1 MHKVILAVIFFFV
14 VPVVFA
20 QPSDNPEALAPQYE
34 LARDIFRQLIE
45 INTTV
50 NNGSTEAAEAM
61 AARLKEAGFPEGDLQ
76 LAGPGPNNMNLVA
89 RFRGTGARRP
99 ILFIVHLDVVE
110 ARRDD
115 WSFDPF
121 TFIERD
127 GYFYGRGTTDIKGEV
142 ADLVA
147 NFIRLKKEGFIP
159 ARDIILALTDGE
171 ESGNANG
178 VRWLLANHR
187 PLIDAEF
194 CINPDG
200 GGGEIRK
207 GRHIVMEVQTSE
219 KVYISFQLEVKNP
232 GGHSSLPVKENAIY
246 QLATGLTRL
255 AKVDFPVK
263 LNETT
268 RMFFERTASRET
280 GELKTDM
287 MALLK
292 TPTDPVAARRL
303 SDASAHY
310 NAMMRTTIVPT
321 MLSAG
326 HAENALPQTAC
337 AVVNCRML
345 PDDNAENVMSTLQ
358 RVLKDSLI
366 TIRPLNDPYQSP
378 PSPLR
383 KDVMTAV
390 EKLTAAMWPGVVV
403 TPIMSTGATDGSSLR
418 RAGIPVYGISGMFAN
433 TDDVRAHGKDERL
446 GVREFYEGVDFMY
459 RLITALASRS

>member
-1 MHKVILAVIFFFV
+1 
-14 VPVVFA
+14 
-20 QPSDNPEALAPQYE
+20 
-34 LARDIFRQLIE
+34 
-45 INTTV
+45 
-50 NNGSTEAAEAM
+50 
-61 AARLKEAGFPEGDLQ
+61 
-76 LAGPGPNNMNLVA
+76 
-89 RFRGTGARRP
+89 
-99 ILFIVHLDVVE
+99 
-110 ARRDD
+110 
-115 WSFDPF
+115 
-121 TFIERD
+121 
-127 GYFYGRGTTDIKGEV
+127 
-142 ADLVA
+142 
-147 NFIRLKKEGFIP
+147 
-159 ARDIILALTDGE
+159 
-171 ESGNANG
+171 
-178 VRWLLANHR
+178 
-187 PLIDAEF
+187 
-194 CINPDG
+194 
-200 GGGEIRK
+200 
-207 GRHIVMEVQTSE
+207 
-219 KVYISFQLEVKNP
+219 
-232 GGHSSLPVKENAIY
+232 
-246 QLATGLTRL
+246 
-255 AKVDFPVK
+255 
-263 LNETT
+263 
-268 RMFFERTASRET
+268 
-280 GELKTDM
+280 M

-292 TPTDPVAARRL
+292 TPTDSVAARRL

-358 RVLKDSLI
+358 RILKDSLI